1 MVAADHLSTPR
12 TGGAMNTRSASIWNP
27 RACGLLAT
35 IALVSACT
43 LNAQIPTLSG
53 GTRVKLW
60 TRGTDAAITGRVFS
74 QTGDTIRIA
83 SNEVVHVVPTTSI
96 ARIDVGSGRSRG
108 AGAIR
113 GAKIGALS
121 MGGFCLV
128 VCGIAYLADST
139 HEDFGSLAGFVG
151 LSAYSGALWGAI
163 IGAIVGTERFA
174 TAYSEHVALRI
185 EPVVGGKRRI
195 GLALRF

>member
-1 MVAADHLSTPR
+1 MISR
-12 TGGAMNTRSASIWNP
+12 EFSIRKP
-27 RACGLLAT
+27 RAGGLLAA
-35 IALVSACT
+35 IALVSACS

-53 GTRVKLW
+53 GTRVRLW
-60 TRGTDAAITGRVFS
+60 KRGAGAAISGRVFS

-83 SNEVVHVVPTTSI
+83 SNEVVHTVPTASI

-113 GAKIGALS
+113 GARIGALT

-128 VCGIAYLADST
+128 VCSAAYLADSSAG
-139 HEDFGSLAGFVG
+139 DFGSLAGFVG

-185 EPVVGGKRRI
+185 EPVTGGKRQI